1 MRTPTHTFRSSTTGR
16 CLSPAARA
24 YRAARHAA
32 RGADLM
38 CVYYERELE
47 KDVDELRDELRI
59 ERLPEL
65 T

>member
-1 MRTPTHTFRSSTTGR
+1 
-16 CLSPAARA
+16 
-24 YRAARHAA
+24 
-32 RGADLM
+32 M

-59 ERLPEL
+59 ERLPKL